1 MADVSH
7 VKYAKLI
14 EEIEVLE
21 AEVEVYEKGDGIKG
35 ESDDDGVLTPE
46 EIQSELQTLQ
56 ERLAAKRNEL
66 KRLSD
71 GCGAPRTH

>member
-14 EEIEVLE
+14 EEIEDLE
-21 AEVEVYEKGDGIKG
+21 AEFEVYEKGDGIKG
-35 ESDDDGVLTPE
+35 ESDDDGVLTPD

-71 GCGAPRTH
+71 GCGAPRAH